1 MLAVLVGSLGVSGA
15 LYLLLRLFWP
25 GWYLDWIYRRN
36 SLRLGAVLMGYLE
49 QEKYLID
56 IFEEQVKRGPKKA
69 LIIFQDRKY
78 SYEYFDQKSSQA
90 GRAGIEIGLKPGSTV
105 AIMIYNEPEF
115 VWTYLGFMKVG
126 YQTACINY
134 NLRSKSLAHS
144 INASGA
150 NVLILGQGPELHQAI
165 QEILPDISG
174 VTVYI
179 QGPLSEPKPV
189 TFLSFDL
196 VMNNLSD
203 APIDRSIRKHITPFS
218 TNVLIYTSGTT
229 GLPKPAIRDHQS
241 CVKSALSGRQ
251 RCQMVAGDVLYEV
264 LPLYHSSALIVG
276 FGTVLSSGATMVLR
290 DKFSAKHFWE
300 DCRKYDVTVI
310 QYIGEVC
317 RYLVA
322 QPKNK
327 LDGQHKVRVAVGNG
341 LRQDIWTEFQ
351 SRFNIPRIIEFYGAT
366 ENPSGFVNLTN
377 KEGACGRASPYLRQ
391 FSPVAFVKWDIEAQ
405 APFRNRQGF
414 CVPVGPDAVGLLIVP
429 ISEERFSF
437 QGYRGPKEDTEKKIL
452 RDVFE
457 KGDQYF
463 NSGDLMRI
471 DKEYYLY
478 FNDRVGDT
486 FRWKGENVSTT
497 EVSNILTS
505 LDFIHDANVYGV
517 AIPGTDGRAGMVS
530 FHMTDEGATSLSPTM
545 LTQISRHVNK
555 MLPGYA
561 RPRFLRV
568 QPQLQLTSTFKQLK
582 AILVREG
589 FDPIQVRDPLYF
601 LDPATQAYRPLDNT
615 AYTQIMAGNVPL

>member
-1 MLAVLVGSLGVSGA
+1 MLAVLAGSLGVSGA

-25 GWYLDWIYRRN
+25 GWYLDWLYRRN
-36 SLRLGAVLMGYLE
+36 SLRLGAIVMGYLE
-49 QEKYLID
+49 QGKYLID
-56 IFEEQVKRGPKKA
+56 IFEEQVKRWPKKA

-90 GRAGIEIGLKPGSTV
+90 GRAGIEIGIKPGSTV

-150 NVLILGQGPELHQAI
+150 TVLILGQAI

-174 VTVYI
+174 ITVYV
-179 QGPLSEPKPV
+179 QGPLPEPKPIS
-189 TFLSFDL
+189 FLSFDL
-196 VMNNLSD
+196 VMNNISD
-203 APIDRSIRKHITPFS
+203 APIDRSARKHITPFS

-229 GLPKPAIRDHQS
+229 
-241 CVKSALSGRQ
+241 
-251 RCQMVAGDVLYEV
+251 
-264 LPLYHSSALIVG
+264 
-276 FGTVLSSGATMVLR
+276 GATMVLR

-351 SRFNIPRIIEFYGAT
+351 SRFKIPRIIEFYGAT
-366 ENPSGFVNLTN
+366 ENPSGSVNLTN
-377 KEGACGRASPYLRQ
+377 KVGACGRASPYLRQ
-391 FSPVAFVKWDIEAQ
+391 FSPVAFVKWDLEAQ

-414 CVPVGPDAVGLLIVP
+414 CVPVRPDAVGLLIVP
-429 ISEERFSF
+429 LSEGRFSF

-505 LDFIHDANVYGV
+505 LAFIHDANVYGV
-517 AIPGTDGRAGMVS
+517 AIPGTDGKAGMVS

-545 LTQISRHVNK
+545 LAQISRHVNE

-561 RPRFLRV
+561 RPRFLRFQT
-568 QPQLQLTSTFKQLK
+568 QPELTSTFKQLK

-589 FDPIQVRDPLYF
+589 FDPTQVRDPLYF
-601 LDPATQAYRPLDNT
+601 LDPSTQVYRPLDNT
-615 AYTQIMAGNVPL
+615 AYTQIMAGNVPM

>member
-1 MLAVLVGSLGVSGA
+1 MLAVLAGSLGVSGA

-25 GWYLDWIYRRN
+25 GWYLDWLYRRN
-36 SLRLGAVLMGYLE
+36 SLRLGAIVMGYLE
-49 QEKYLID
+49 QGKYLID
-56 IFEEQVKRGPKKA
+56 IFEEQVKRWPKKA

-90 GRAGIEIGLKPGSTV
+90 GRAGIEIGIKPGSTV

-150 NVLILGQGPELHQAI
+150 TVLILGQGPELHQAI

-174 VTVYI
+174 ITVYV
-179 QGPLSEPKPV
+179 QGPLPEPKPIS
-189 TFLSFDL
+189 FLSFDL
-196 VMNNLSD
+196 VMNNISD
-203 APIDRSIRKHITPFS
+203 APIDRSARKHITPFS

-229 GLPKPAIRDHQS
+229 GLPKPAPVNHLRTLGAGSSFETFNMTSEDIVYEPLPMYHSVGLLLGFGS
-241 CVKSALSGRQ
+241 CVTK
-251 RCQMVAGDVLYEV
+251 
-264 LPLYHSSALIVG
+264 
-276 FGTVLSSGATMVLR
+276 GATMVLR

-351 SRFNIPRIIEFYGAT
+351 SRFKIPRIIEFYGAT
-366 ENPSGFVNLTN
+366 ENPSGSVNLTN
-377 KEGACGRASPYLRQ
+377 KVGACGRASPYLRQ
-391 FSPVAFVKWDIEAQ
+391 FSPVAFVKWDLEAQ

-414 CVPVGPDAVGLLIVP
+414 CVPVRPDAVGLLIVP
-429 ISEERFSF
+429 LSEGRFSF

-505 LDFIHDANVYGV
+505 LAFIHDANVYGV
-517 AIPGTDGRAGMVS
+517 AIPGTDGKAGMVS

-545 LTQISRHVNK
+545 LAQISRHVNE

-561 RPRFLRV
+561 RPRFLRFQT
-568 QPQLQLTSTFKQLK
+568 QPELTSTFKQLK

-589 FDPIQVRDPLYF
+589 FDPTQVRDPLYF
-601 LDPATQAYRPLDNT
+601 LDPSTQVYRPLDNT
-615 AYTQIMAGNVPL
+615 AYTQIMAGNVPM